1 MKKFPPRNISNGL
14 KFSDGLKAMP
24 NTRASLARYARL
36 SCVAT
41 LGAAIAFCASS
52 APRAQR
58 VKEPEVRV
66 TGVSSRASEKEAT
79 VSISADG
86 NLTRAQTWQ
95 DKEGF
100 HVVLPK
106 GQTALPNS
114 APRGVKIQR
123 VGDSLEFIVPVKPGA
138 SVTVQPRFNRLDLV
152 VSGGMQD
159 GAKETAPPAQN
170 RTSSAESS
178 ARAPRANAAAPRAG
192 ERQHT
197 AENAAAAAQSNV
209 KQRLA
214 PVAGFT
220 AEKVSDTKGKPPV
233 VASGANANALPAA
246 SSAGTSA
253 PVANASSVAP
263 ASAAQPANA
272 QAQTPTGETR
282 VASAQQ
288 SAGSATQQS
297 SFIFSAK
304 GLVGMTAAGLVAFF
318 FVYRRRRSTGD
329 AAQDAGESVKG
340 KKKEESKTK
349 VKEAEASEDENET
362 LFEQAKGDRRKGGD
376 RRLITRAEGERRK
389 SGVGAEPQ
397 ATRPQTGAALEQ
409 TNKNNSKSPVT
420 RMPSASSMPAVL
432 FGAYRINEE
441 VGKLLQGEA
450 HSIEVLASRAS
461 DDRRAIETS
470 LIKAL
475 RSRDV
480 EADGHRRAQTALEEY
495 GFVARQSAMLL
506 LAAEAYERASAARVL
521 GEVKSASALPF
532 LLEALYDPESVVR
545 SEVVSS
551 LGALRL
557 PRAIGALI
565 DMARRYP
572 EMPVAMLRPALN
584 ACSVDSDEPDG
595 NETAEIRTPLV
606 YVNARESF
614 TGEIVGLEIPEAI
627 EQLPE
632 WLENETLADALE
644 RLGDTDIEAR
654 TVAAQSLAQFQV
666 QRSVDALAAMSI
678 TDVEATVRAAAVTSL
693 GVLDHESVFAPVL
706 KAMAD
711 EAREVRA
718 AAARSLSRLSFDRAD
733 AYVRVIETAST
744 ETLRGVAQA
753 CVKAG
758 LAAQALDR
766 LTSTDRRQA
775 YEAFSLLSLVV
786 KAGELSIVLEA
797 IAQHG
802 SVDVRLA
809 AIRLLCMM
817 GRPVELLEPLRR
829 LAERGG
835 MPEKVRSALK
845 EAIEQMEPADA
856 VLAGRNA

>member
-1 MKKFPPRNISNGL
+1 
-14 KFSDGLKAMP
+14 
-24 NTRASLARYARL
+24 
-36 SCVAT
+36 
-41 LGAAIAFCASS
+41 
-52 APRAQR
+52 
-58 VKEPEVRV
+58 
-66 TGVSSRASEKEAT
+66 
-79 VSISADG
+79 
-86 NLTRAQTWQ
+86 
-95 DKEGF
+95 
-100 HVVLPK
+100 VLPK

-152 VSGGMQD
+152 VSGGIQD
-159 GAKETAPPAQN
+159 GANGDAPPAQHK
-170 RTSSAESS
+170 TSSVESS
-178 ARAPRANAAAPRAG
+178 ARAPRPSAAPTRDG
-192 ERQHT
+192 ERQNT
-197 AENAAAAAQSNV
+197 AENARAAAPQTNV

-214 PVAGFT
+214 PVAGFA
-220 AEKVSDTKGKPPV
+220 AEKVSDAKGKPAV
-233 VASGANANALPAA
+233 VAPVKVSNALPAA
-246 SSAGTSA
+246 TSADTSA

-263 ASAAQPANA
+263 ANAAAQQSNA
-272 QAQTPTGETR
+272 QAQVATGETR

-288 SAGSATQQS
+288 SADVGNATQQS

-304 GLVGMTAAGLVAFF
+304 GLIGMTAAGFVAFF
-318 FVYRRRRSTGD
+318 FVYRRRRSTGAD
-329 AAQDAGESVKG
+329 DGAQDAGVTVKG
-340 KKKEESKTK
+340 KKKEESKAK
-349 VKEAEASEDENET
+349 GKEAQESEDESET
-362 LFEQAKGDRRKGGD
+362 LFEQAKGDRRRGGD

-397 ATRPQTGAALEQ
+397 ATRHTPPAVALDKAD
-409 TNKNNSKSPVT
+409 KNNAKSPVT

-506 LAAEAYERASAARVL
+506 LAGEAYERASAARVL

-545 SEVVSS
+545 TEVVSS

-584 ACSVDSDEPDG
+584 ACSVDSEEPDG
-595 NETAEIRTPLV
+595 FEPAESRTPLV

-614 TGEIVGLEIPEAI
+614 TGEIVGLEIPEDV

-644 RLGDTDIEAR
+644 RLSDTDIEAR

-666 QRSVDALAAMSI
+666 QRSVDALAAMSV

-786 KAGELSIVLEA
+786 KAGELSLVLEA

-835 MPEKVRSALK
+835 MPEKVRGALK
-845 EAIEQMEPADA
+845 EAIEQMEPSDA